1 MEEKKTHFKEK
12 IVKAAYKMQL
22 YVSESLL
29 IASVLL
35 AVVIFAFFLYMRGQK
50 LPDLASILPAE
61 DTFAFATFSIE
72 DYLASVDVLPE
83 DSSFAPS
90 KLQIPFEYYLGSTP
104 EKLDFIDDKIG
115 IAFVSE
121 EPVVFFKV
129 KSEKKALKYLET
141 LLVPDEVL
149 SQVDEVYSYPIS
161 HPFSFTF
168 AGNLLAF
175 STQPEIL
182 QEILS
187 DNEKV
192 SDTENYQNLRSR
204 LQYFSSVFFYSNLP
218 KTRLYIAQAFAKI
231 GLNEPGFM
239 ESLFQIFSSFGGT
252 ITMSESG
259 WNLETFTAVDKSR
272 IADHTFFRYDTKY
285 EQKFLPYLPENF
297 LFEWGGHNV
306 KAQVFRIID
315 LLNNLHSSAALIFES
330 SIKAMALEYL
340 GEGVDLDHEIYPLL
354 DGEYIFAM
362 GAESNVLIL
371 ELDPNENT
379 EVHKL
384 RDLFARTYQYKNE
397 RQVEVEVDGN
407 KIMETQ
413 ASLVPLTQTE
423 KTYEG
428 HPYVELKAGD
438 KSFASIAILDD
449 KVIFANAEK
458 DLLDILDKMD
468 GRTEKRSL
476 RSLGQLL
483 AGSDEISIL
492 HMELL
497 PDGNILKELFKGFK
511 NFATTRK
518 VFDDGIFTRHSLQF
532 K

>member
-1 MEEKKTHFKEK
+1 MEDKKSNFKERF
-12 IVKAAYKMQL
+12 VKAIYKMQL

-29 IASVLL
+29 IASLLL
-35 AVVIFAFFLYMRGQK
+35 AALIFVFFIYMRSQK
-50 LPDLASILPAE
+50 LPDLAAILPAE

-72 DYLASVDVLPE
+72 AYLASADSLPPE
-83 DSSFAPS
+83 SPFAVS
-90 KLQIPFEYYLGSTP
+90 KLQIPFEYYLGSSP
-104 EKLDFIDDKIG
+104 EALDFVDDKIG

-121 EPVVFFKV
+121 EPVVFFKI
-129 KSEKKALKYLET
+129 KSEKKALKYLKT
-141 LLVPDEVL
+141 LLIPDEEL
-149 SQVDEVYSYPIS
+149 TEEKEVYSYPLS

-175 STQPEIL
+175 STEPEIL
-182 QEILS
+182 EEILA
-187 DNEKV
+187 DNKKI

-204 LQYFSSVFFYSNLP
+204 LQYFSSGFFYSNLP

-272 IADHTFFRYDTKY
+272 IENEAFFRYDTKY
-285 EQKFLPYLPENF
+285 EQKLLTYLPENF

-306 KAQVFRIID
+306 KAQVFRMID

-330 SIKAMALEYL
+330 SIKALALQYL
-340 GEGVDLDHEIYPLL
+340 GEGVDLEKEIYPLL
-354 DGEYIFAM
+354 DGEYLFAM
-362 GAESNVLIL
+362 SPESVVLIL
-371 ELDPNENT
+371 EITAE
-379 EVHKL
+379 ESSEIYKL

-397 RQVEVEVDGN
+397 RQVEVEIDGN
-407 KIMETQ
+407 KVTETQ
-413 ASLVPLTQTE
+413 ATLAPLDQIE

-428 HPYVELKAGD
+428 HSYVEWKASD
-438 KSFASIAILDD
+438 KSFATIAIMDD
-449 KVIFANAEK
+449 KVILASNEK
-458 DLLDILDKMD
+458 DLFDILDKMD
-468 GRTEKRSL
+468 GRIEKRSI
-476 RSLGQLL
+476 RDYGQLL
-483 AGSDEISIL
+483 SGSDEISIL
-492 HMELL
+492 HIELL
-497 PDGNILKELFKGFK
+497 PEGNILRNLLNGFK